1 MFKQFKNDLDILKT
15 DIKAKIGSNEKKIKE
30 ILKLENKTF
39 LNFVRVYQTQEED
52 LEILFSELSHLN
64 SVNNSQKTQKI
75 YGEILPLITQYSS
88 KLSQNENLYKNFK
101 EIKKNELSAL
111 STSQKKVLNDMIE
124 SFELSGV
131 GLKPKIKKRIEE
143 INLKLSDLSNQFS
156 QNLIDSTNNWEMI
169 LKAKDVKGIAKN
181 DLENAKFEKNG
192 KIRYKFTLQMPSY
205 ICYIT
210 YGQNRKLREKIYKAY
225 NTRGSKNSKLIDE
238 ILGLRLELAN
248 LLGFENYAQLSI
260 KTKMANSTDEVIDF
274 LTTLAKKAK
283 KYAKNDLDEVKKLA
297 FEMDKITNLKYYDIP
312 YYSEKLRI
320 KKYNIDEEAYRKYF
334 EQKSVINGLFK
345 FLEKEFGVEFKQIK
359 MKLWDK
365 KALAYDLI
373 EDSKVIARLYLDLEA
388 RDSKRGGAWM
398 HNLQSHSFDEKNN
411 QKLASAFV
419 VCNFPKSTKKI
430 PSLLRHD
437 DVVTLFH
444 EMGHAIHHLFS
455 KVDENFVSG
464 VNGVQWDAVEFPSQ
478 FLENFAYESEVL
490 KMFAKHYKSGKT
502 ISDKMINRLKKA
514 KNFQSSLMMVRQLEF
529 SLFDFKLHLKL
540 YQKKEVQKLLDLVRE
555 EVNVIIPPK
564 YNKFQ
569 NSFAHIFAG
578 GYSAG
583 YYSYKW
589 AEVLSADAFVSIKK
603 GGIIDKKLIKKY
615 KEEILEKG
623 GSEDMKKLFYNF
635 LQRDYDVDSLLK
647 INGIFSD

>member
-64 SVNNSQKTQKI
+64 SVNNSQETQKI

-88 KLSQNENLYKNFK
+88 KLSQNENLYKSFK
-101 EIKKNELSAL
+101 EIKKNELSTL

-260 KTKMANSTDEVIDF
+260 KTKMANST
-274 LTTLAKKAK
+274 
-283 KYAKNDLDEVKKLA
+283 
-297 FEMDKITNLKYYDIP
+297 KIVML
-312 YYSEKLRI
+312 
-320 KKYNIDEEAYRKYF
+320 
-334 EQKSVINGLFK
+334 
-345 FLEKEFGVEFKQIK
+345 
-359 MKLWDK
+359 
-365 KALAYDLI
+365 
-373 EDSKVIARLYLDLEA
+373 
-388 RDSKRGGAWM
+388 
-398 HNLQSHSFDEKNN
+398 
-411 QKLASAFV
+411 
-419 VCNFPKSTKKI
+419 
-430 PSLLRHD
+430 
-437 DVVTLFH
+437 
-444 EMGHAIHHLFS
+444 
-455 KVDENFVSG
+455 
-464 VNGVQWDAVEFPSQ
+464 
-478 FLENFAYESEVL
+478 
-490 KMFAKHYKSGKT
+490 
-502 ISDKMINRLKKA
+502 
-514 KNFQSSLMMVRQLEF
+514 
-529 SLFDFKLHLKL
+529 
-540 YQKKEVQKLLDLVRE
+540 
-555 EVNVIIPPK
+555 
-564 YNKFQ
+564 
-569 NSFAHIFAG
+569 
-578 GYSAG
+578 
-583 YYSYKW
+583 
-589 AEVLSADAFVSIKK
+589 
-603 GGIIDKKLIKKY
+603 
-615 KEEILEKG
+615 
-623 GSEDMKKLFYNF
+623 
-635 LQRDYDVDSLLK
+635 
-647 INGIFSD
+647 